1 MHDAQQ
7 FLQQER
13 FNSSRVNI
21 GQIIIR
27 MDKNFVL
34 QIDEIFYCE
43 FSEKLLFKC
52 GVYQLIADE
61 ISSHY
66 MHHTNHNYTINQ
78 LIELNKKAYHG

>member
-1 MHDAQQ
+1 MHDATK
-7 FLQQER
+7 FLEQER
-13 FNSSRVNI
+13 FNSLKINI

-27 MDKNFVL
+27 EDKKFVL
-34 QIDEIFYCE
+34 QIDQIFYCE

-52 GVYQLIADE
+52 GVYQLIADD

-66 MHHTNHNYTINQ
+66 MHHANHNYTINK